1 MVKTKQEVFYLRD
14 ANNKQKKRINPSR
27 IIPES
32 QALQE
37 TANAISNVSQAS
49 PTNYTPSLK
58 LPTIRLAPL
67 KAELKREYK
76 VDNKK
81 IICIE
86 RVKDLQ
92 TVSIK

>member
-1 MVKTKQEVFYLRD
+1 MVKTKQEVFYHRD

-32 QALQE
+32 QAIQE
-37 TANAISNVSQAS
+37 TTNTINNVSQAG
-49 PTNYTPSLK
+49 PTTPNLK

-67 KAELKREYK
+67 KVELKREYQ
-76 VDNKK
+76 VEYKK

-86 RVKDLQ
+86 RIKDMQ
-92 TVSIK
+92 IVSLK